1 MLEKNN
7 NILNGVG
14 ATPTQQKINIIQAN
28 NASALI
34 QHRPTHDVSVGA
46 HLCCH
51 EQGKQYAV
59 MVQKISFMTEQIKED
74 KMQASM
80 KEAQYNKIIDAL
92 KKTAEENNQRQRA
105 HQQNNN
111 GQDVRIPQGSQ
122 DWHDTLDELNKK
134 KEQVNDLE
142 EKVLSLELKAE
153 KVALEHKNRI
163 QDKDDEISEAILKFK
178 HKESDY
184 RQAMSQVERLNE
196 DIQSRIQEALDR
208 QSDRLASEKQADM
221 DAMNRRN
228 EQLIKQLVESHS
240 TETRQ
245 LRDMLLQQER
255 KCREAEQNAGNL
267 EIELRTVKLE
277 NNNRFDPSEMEE
289 I

>member
-1 MLEKNN
+1 
-7 NILNGVG
+7 
-14 ATPTQQKINIIQAN
+14 
-28 NASALI
+28 
-34 QHRPTHDVSVGA
+34 
-46 HLCCH
+46 
-51 EQGKQYAV
+51 
-59 MVQKISFMTEQIKED
+59 
-74 KMQASM
+74 M

-111 GQDVRIPQGSQ
+111 NGQDAKNAPGSQ

-142 EKVLSLELKAE
+142 EKVLFLELKAE
-153 KVALEHKNRI
+153 KVALEHKNRV
-163 QDKDDEISEAILKFK
+163 QEKDDEISEAHLKFK

-196 DIQSRIQEALDR
+196 DIQSRISEALDR
-208 QSDRLASEKQADM
+208 QSDRLANEKQADM

-240 TETRQ
+240 AETR
-245 LRDMLLQQER
+245 
-255 KCREAEQNAGNL
+255 
-267 EIELRTVKLE
+267 
-277 NNNRFDPSEMEE
+277 
-289 I
+289 